1 MKAIVITSIVVIAAG
16 VGIYFVGGG
25 TVLALTIL
33 IPLFVMPLLLAAS
46 VGGAFIIT
54 GKVGEALADILSQ
67 GKEAIA
73 S

>member
-1 MKAIVITSIVVIAAG
+1 MKAIIITSIVVIAAG
-16 VGIYFVGGG
+16 AGIYFLGGG

-33 IPLFVMPLLLAAS
+33 IPLFVMPLLLGVS
-46 VGGAFIIT
+46 IGGAFIIT
-54 GKVGEALADILSQ
+54 NKMKEALTNIFSE